1 MRSETKIFNLET
13 HEFVSNPPF
22 FYVPPFPFRNPKT
35 AVTEV
40 KKKQLA
46 GNVSLLLAGTGA
58 LKKLNL
64 KTWNLKKT
72 KFRKMRTDH
81 TSLAHPPSMLRPTTM
96 MSPLPH
102 FH

>member
-40 KKKQLA
+40 KKKTIGGKCLVTSG
-46 GNVSLLLAGTGA
+46 GNWSFKKIELENLE
-58 LKKLNL
+58 LKKN
-64 KTWNLKKT
+64 
-72 KFRKMRTDH
+72 
-81 TSLAHPPSMLRPTTM
+81 
-96 MSPLPH
+96 
-102 FH
+102 